1 MDLGDM
7 PFGVF
12 EPPPARFSE
21 RMKFLPIAYVVL
33 AMLML
38 GSIYLCQHIFPLLT
52 QKDAFHPDPRAEFR
66 GWCQLAIF
74 VPTTV
79 MLVICYVRSI
89 LTHPG
94 EIPEDPKWEYL
105 PRQQNAAPLTV
116 QETKRSGERRHC
128 KWCGKFKPDRCHH
141 CRVCRTCVL
150 KMDHHCPWIYNCVG
164 FYNYKFFILL
174 LVYSAID
181 CYLIL
186 FTMAE
191 SVHRCI
197 YDGAAAF
204 GDLFLVFFGQFLA
217 LVLAGLVSAFLGMHL
232 WLIARGMTTIEFCEK
247 FVPKDGSS
255 KAFANSLYDLGV
267 FRNFKAT
274 MGQNVAVWFL
284 PIGVPDGDGLTF
296 LCDETRL
303 TQDHD
308 AFCKTPEPSQLSR
321 PPWTLYGTERWVDQ
335 PIDSP

>member
-1 MDLGDM
+1 MQRCFGADQGPGRLKRRTIHKQSLLRTIRTLLHPGLGR
-7 PFGVF
+7 VC
-12 EPPPARFSE
+12 AFSLVCSAILLQTDGNGADGLDG
-21 RMKFLPIAYVVL
+21 RVKAVAVYPTRCFL
-33 AMLML
+33 
-38 GSIYLCQHIFPLLT
+38 Q
-52 QKDAFHPDPRAEFR
+52 
-66 GWCQLAIF
+66 
-74 VPTTV
+74 
-79 MLVICYVRSI
+79 VRSI